1 MAERRRLDRIGEQ
14 LRAELGA
21 LIEASLDD
29 PRIGF
34 VSVTHVHLSK
44 DMRHARVYVSGLGAD
59 TDRAEILRGL
69 DSAKAF
75 LRRQLSLHLPHLQR
89 TPELTFAYDDSV
101 ESGMRIEKLLEQIHD
116 TLKP

>member
-1 MAERRRLDRIGEQ
+1 MAERFRLDRIGQ
-14 LRAELGA
+14 QMRVELSA
-21 LIEASLDD
+21 MIETSLDD
-29 PRIGF
+29 PRIGL

-59 TDRAEILRGL
+59 TDRAKTLQGL

-75 LRRQLSLHLPHLQR
+75 LRRQLSLRLPHLQR

-101 ESGMRIEKLLEQIHD
+101 ESAMRVEALLEQIQD
-116 TLKP
+116 ERKP